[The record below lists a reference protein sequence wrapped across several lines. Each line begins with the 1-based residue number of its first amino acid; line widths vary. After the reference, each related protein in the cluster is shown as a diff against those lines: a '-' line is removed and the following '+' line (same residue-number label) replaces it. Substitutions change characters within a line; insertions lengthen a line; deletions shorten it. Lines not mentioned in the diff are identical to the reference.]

1 MGIKNC
7 VYCGSELIEVKGTQK
22 EYIEDKTIN
31 IINVPFVR
39 CNKCNE
45 EYIVPKV
52 MKNINK
58 IVLDTVDTMDETSIT
73 VDYDKTYDCK
83 E

>member
-1 MGIKNC
+1 MNC
-7 VYCGSELIEVKGTQK
+7 VYCKGELIEVEGTYK
-22 EYIEDKTIN
+22 VVLEDKTIN

-52 MKNINK
+52 MKNIKEMVLELRK
-58 IVLDTVDTMDETSIT
+58 IIDWKRGNEVVISYVDI
-73 VDYDKTYDCK
+73 
-83 E
+83 